1 MIDKMILENKDC
13 MGCHACE
20 NICPTQCIA
29 MMPDDEG
36 FLYPKVDYSLCIKC
50 KKCISVCPIIN
61 KVKVDNNPQAY
72 VSINKDDFIR
82 LDSSSGGIFTLIAE
96 KTINDDG
103 VVFGAGYTENFEVK
117 HKYVDNIEKLA
128 ELRGS
133 KYVQSKIGN
142 TYKEAKDF
150 LDMGR
155 KVLFSGTPCQI
166 AGLNS
171 YLNKSYENLITQDFI
186 CHGVPSPKVWR
197 KYVEFR
203 ETEAKSKVSSVSFR
217 NKDEGWKKFSV
228 YLSFQN
234 DMKYRKN
241 LRNDPYLKA
250 FLRDVCL
257 RPSCYECEFKG
268 LHRQSDVT
276 LADFWGVENF
286 FPNLDDDKGA
296 SLVIVNSEFG
306 IRLFNSIKTEI
317 EYQEVDLDEVIK
329 YNSAAIKSSEYNPKR
344 DKFLSDL
351 DHLQFN
357 KLVYKY
363 CEDSLVVKLKRR
375 AKRELKKILG

>member
-1 MIDKMILENKDC
+1 M
-13 MGCHACE
+13 
-20 NICPTQCIA
+20 
-29 MMPDDEG
+29 
-36 FLYPKVDYSLCIKC
+36 
-50 KKCISVCPIIN
+50 SVCPIIN
-61 KVKVDNNPQAY
+61 KVKVDNNPPQAY

-103 VVFGAGYTENFEVK
+103 VVFGAGYTEKFEVK

-166 AGLNS
+166 AGLKS
-171 YLNKSYENLITQDFI
+171 YLNKSYDNLITQDFI

-228 YLSFQN
+228 NLSFQN

-257 RPSCYECEFKG
+257 RPSCYDCEFKG
-268 LHRQSDVT
+268 MHRQSDVT
-276 LADFWGVENF
+276 LADFWGIENF

-306 IRLFNSIKTEI
+306 IRLFNSIKPEI
-317 EYQEVDLDEVIK
+317 EYHEVDLDEVIK

-375 AKRELKKILG
+375 AKRELKKILR